1 MMDTSRDKT
10 FVRMFR
16 KSLNDPLFS
25 EKPFDRWHAFE
36 YLIYIAYRF
45 PKDEI
50 VNGQVIHIDTGQ
62 LIMSQRKMAEIF
74 GWSINK
80 VIRFKKLLEQ
90 LGKARFDVDTY
101 GDSIG
106 TLITIENYAK
116 YQVANVEDGDTNET
130 TNETTDGDN
139 IKKVKKVN
147 KVKNNIYNAP
157 ARARHTDGASANR
170 RFEPPTVKQVEEYC
184 RERGN
189 SVDTERFIDFY
200 ESKGWMV
207 GKNKMKDWKAAVR
220 NWERNKASKSVQSE
234 DTGRLGWID
243 EI

>member
-1 MMDTSRDKT
+1 MAGTIRDET

-16 KSLNDPLFS
+16 KSLNDPLFL

-36 YLIYIAYRF
+36 YLIYVANRF

-50 VNGQVIHIDTGQ
+50 IKGQVVHIDTGQ

-90 LGKARFDVDTY
+90 LGKARFDGDTY

-106 TLITIENYAK
+106 TLITIEKYEK
-116 YQVANVEDGDTNET
+116 YQVGKLKDGDTNET
-130 TNETTDGDN
+130 TDETTRGDTNETTDGDN
-139 IKKVKKVN
+139 INKVKKVN
-147 KVKNNIYNAP
+147 KVKNNI
-157 ARARHTDGASANR
+157 
-170 RFEPPTVKQVEEYC
+170 FKPPTVQQVEEYC
-184 RERGN
+184 RKRGN
-189 SVDTERFIDFY
+189 GVDAERFIDFY

-207 GKNKMKDWKAAVR
+207 GQNKMKDWKAAVR
-220 NWERNKASKSVQSE
+220 NWERNGASKSVQSKE
-234 DTGRLGWID
+234 SERLGWID